1 MKLLTRRR
9 TLVASCALMISL
21 ICASCSGLG
30 DWEITGL
37 PGGYEIWRI
46 NSRSVILCKPDPQ
59 YDFLAATVVP
69 AYVFEIA
76 CVDAYIFA
84 KRADVPEDLDEP
96 ISYSDPDYYIVDT
109 DNGACFGPYDE
120 ELFHETMSSLG
131 ISDTLSWMD
140 LQTLRRNQRISS

>member
-1 MKLLTRRR
+1 MRLLIKRK
-9 TLVASCALMISL
+9 VFIASCVLIISL
-21 ICASCSGLG
+21 FCTSCSGLG

-37 PGGYEIWRI
+37 PVGYEIWRI
-46 NSRSVILCKPDPQ
+46 NSRSVILCKPDSQ

-76 CVDAYIFA
+76 YTDAYIFA

-109 DNGACFGPYDE
+109 DEGACFGPYDE
-120 ELFHETMSSLG
+120 EMFYETMSSLN
-131 ISDTLSWMD
+131 ISDTPNWMD
-140 LQTLRRNQRISS
+140 LQTLRRKQ

>member
-1 MKLLTRRR
+1 MRLLIKRK
-9 TLVASCALMISL
+9 VFIASCVLIISL
-21 ICASCSGLG
+21 FCTSCSGLG

-76 CVDAYIFA
+76 YTDAYIFA

-109 DNGACFGPYDE
+109 VKVLALARTMRKCFMRRC
-120 ELFHETMSSLG
+120 HHS
-131 ISDTLSWMD
+131 ISVIH
-140 LQTLRRNQRISS
+140 RIGWTSKR

>member
-1 MKLLTRRR
+1 MRLLIKRK
-9 TLVASCALMISL
+9 VFIASCVLIISL
-21 ICASCSGLG
+21 FCTSCSGLG

-76 CVDAYIFA
+76 YQTPTFLPSAQMFQKTLMSQSVILILITISWTQMKVLALARTMRKCFMRRCHHSISVIHRIGWTS
-84 KRADVPEDLDEP
+84 KR
-96 ISYSDPDYYIVDT
+96 
-109 DNGACFGPYDE
+109 
-120 ELFHETMSSLG
+120 
-131 ISDTLSWMD
+131 
-140 LQTLRRNQRISS
+140 